1 MRAAAQDLAAP
12 HAAAGLWSEEH
23 RHRAVGADDEPAH
36 GRERHELCLE
46 VDAFELLPG
55 TNRHLPSVAR
65 VDHTWI
71 VGGRV
76 ADGIGLVRRAAEETT
91 PAAPVSCHGEGLHAS
106 TGPLRAARRRRAD
119 VVVARSKTEH
129 PILPAVVGHSAA
141 RGDQLTLAADVLISL
156 DRDDRANERFAVL
169 VEHAAGDH
177 GASRQAQIE
186 IPDRSSVGELHRCS
200 RLERPPLT
208 VGRVDEAVL
217 EGGDG
222 VGPGRKAGDLKSS
235 LIVGARRSRLA
246 STCRSGDA
254 GALDGPSGVRG
265 QHPSGERSST
275 RRSLRCVPCR
285 RLTLPACLALRLL
298 LAAPRRPSRPAR
310 ASTSEGSVG
319 EPCPI
324 PLHQRRSRGRPMPG
338 RGVTA
343 CCSDDPR
350 APAVYISVFNA
361 LVTAISP
368 RPVASDCASSLS
380 TWLRTTPVNVT
391 RPFSTMM

>member
-1 MRAAAQDLAAP
+1 M
-12 HAAAGLWSEEH
+12 
-23 RHRAVGADDEPAH
+23 
-36 GRERHELCLE
+36 CLE

-65 VDHTWI
+65 VDHTRI
-71 VGGRV
+71 VRGRV
-76 ADGIGLVRRAAEETT
+76 ANGIGLVRCAAEETT

-106 TGPLRAARRRRAD
+106 TGSLRAARRRRVD

-186 IPDRSSVGELHRCS
+186 IPDRPSLSELHRCS
-200 RLERPPLT
+200 RLERPPLA

-265 QHPSGERSST
+265 QHPSGERCST
-275 RRSLRCVPCR
+275 RRSLRGVPCR
-285 RLTLPACLALRLL
+285 RLTLPACRALRLL
-298 LAAPRRPSRPAR
+298 RLRHAGRRGQREHRHQKGQSANHVRSLSISDAR
-310 ASTSEGSVG
+310 ADAR
-319 EPCPI
+319 CPAAAS
-324 PLHQRRSRGRPMPG
+324 PP
-338 RGVTA
+338 A
-343 CCSDDPR
+343 CSDDPR